1 MDKIRFEQT
10 PWIEKYR
17 PSKLEDIILDEN
29 TQKRVKKIIEDREMT
44 NIILPG
50 VPGIGKTTTIKCI
63 ATALYGK
70 YANIAVLE
78 LNASDDRGIKSVQEK
93 IVTFCKKRMDLND
106 KDNCLDNKKY
116 AEHKL
121 IFLDEADN
129 MTNKAQRL
137 INNLMEK
144 YHKTTR
150 FAFTCNSSSDIIEG
164 IQSRCI
170 ILRFHRLR
178 KEQIVERLTKI
189 CELENLNIRK
199 KSLDTLAE
207 ISDGDLRCA
216 INNLQLVNRSYSKIN
231 IENIYKICSK
241 PQPEI
246 LKTIVD
252 SCIKKDFINAKNI
265 VFNLKK
271 IGYSESDIILGLIQ
285 LLKTNDTIKEDIRIK
300 YMDKICYCAYLIS
313 KGLATDIQLIA
324 CISSLIE

>member
-1 MDKIRFEQT
+1 MDRSRFEQT

-17 PSKLEDIILDEN
+17 PSKLEDIILDEH

-70 YANIAVLE
+70 YANEAVLE

-106 KDNCLDNKKY
+106 KDNCLNNKKY

-178 KEQIVERLTKI
+178 KEQIVERLKKI
-189 CELENLNIRK
+189 CEMEQLDINR
-199 KSLDTLAE
+199 KSLEILAE
-207 ISDGDLRCA
+207 ISDGDLRSA
-216 INNLQLVNRSYSKIN
+216 INNLQLVNRSYTKIN
-231 IENIYKICSK
+231 TENIYKVCSK

-246 LKTIVD
+246 LKTIID
-252 SCIKKDFINAKNI
+252 SCIKKDFINSKNI
-265 VFNLKK
+265 IFNLKK
-271 IGYSESDIILGLIQ
+271 LGYSESDIILGLIQ
-285 LLKTNDTIKEDIRIK
+285 LLKSDNTIKEDIRIT
-300 YMDKICYCAYLIS
+300 YLDKICYYAYLIS

>member
-1 MDKIRFEQT
+1 MDRLRFEQT

-70 YANIAVLE
+70 YTNEAVLE

-93 IVTFCKKRMDLND
+93 IVTFCKKKMDLND
-106 KDNCLDNKKY
+106 KDNCLNNKKY

-178 KEQIVERLTKI
+178 KDQIVERLKI
-189 CELENLNIRK
+189 ICKMENLNINEK
-199 KSLDTLAE
+199 YLDTFAE
-207 ISDGDLRCA
+207 ISDGDLRNA

-231 IENIYKICSK
+231 KENIYNVCSK

-246 LKTIVD
+246 LKTIIN
-252 SCIKKDFINAKNI
+252 SCIEKDFINAKDI
-265 VFNLKK
+265 IFNLKK

-285 LLKTNDTIKEDIRIK
+285 LLKLDNSIKEDIRINYLNK
-300 YMDKICYCAYLIS
+300 VCYYAYLIS